1 MEEMNVV
8 KTNFIHY
15 IDQIIQNKKIS
26 HSYLIEISNY
36 DEDMKYVFDFIK
48 MILCGLQY
56 DELSSSNNPIINQID
71 HGNYPDIDI
80 IEPDGS
86 TIRKS
91 QMIDLQK
98 EYSNKSLLN
107 NYRFY
112 IIKNAEKLNAASAN
126 TMLKFLEEPED
137 NIIAILLTNNRYSVL
152 DTILSRCQILCLK
165 EDDII
170 SKEGVNLLEFIPF
183 LLDPNQL
190 FLHYNHLTNDVIV
203 DKNVAKEH
211 FIEVERVLNSYL
223 DSKYS
228 KDIKIDKE
236 ISTLLK
242 DVSVDRIVQILSIL
256 EEELPKLDMNVN
268 YKLWL
273 DCLFSRLVMGG

>member
-1 MEEMNVV
+1 MEEMTII
-8 KTNFIHY
+8 KSNFIHY
-15 IDQIIQNKKIS
+15 IDQIVKNKKIS
-26 HSYLIEISNY
+26 HSYLIEILNY

-48 MILCGLQY
+48 MILCNLSY
-56 DELSSSNNPIINQID
+56 DELSSSNNPIITQID

-91 QMIDLQK
+91 QMIDLKK

-112 IIKNAEKLNAASAN
+112 IIKNAEKLNSASAN
-126 TMLKFLEEPED
+126 TMLKFLEEPEE
-137 NIIAILLTNNRYSVL
+137 NIIAILLTNNRYAVL

-165 EDDII
+165 DE
-170 SKEGVNLLEFIPF
+170 SLLNKENNNILEFIPY
-183 LLDPNQL
+183 LLDPNQF
-190 FLHYNHLTNDVIV
+190 FLNYNHLINDVIV

-211 FIEVERVLNSYL
+211 FLEVEKMLSYYIDSQYSNNSNIE
-223 DSKYS
+223 
-228 KDIKIDKE
+228 KDL
-236 ISTLLK
+236 SNLLGN
-242 DVSVDRIVQILSIL
+242 VSIHKIVQILSIL
-256 EEELPKLDMNVN
+256 EEEIPKLDFNVN

-273 DCLFSRLVMGG
+273 DCLFSRLVIGG